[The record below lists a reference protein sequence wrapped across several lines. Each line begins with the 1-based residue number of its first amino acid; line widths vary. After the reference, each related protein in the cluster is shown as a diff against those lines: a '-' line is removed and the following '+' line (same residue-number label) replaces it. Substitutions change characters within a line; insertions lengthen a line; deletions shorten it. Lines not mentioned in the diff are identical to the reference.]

1 MDRRGRPASQAHRPT
16 RYAHRPIG
24 ARMSQ
29 SALIR
34 VERVCADLATSGQPI
49 TFTAVAAQ
57 AQISRA
63 TLYRDQQLRAIVDEH
78 RTRQTDARTLT
89 GLATEVAH
97 LRDAVEALAEGVKP
111 HEEQLRKLPKPP
123 PPR

>member
-1 MDRRGRPASQAHRPT
+1 MNE
-16 RYAHRPIG
+16 
-24 ARMSQ
+24 

-34 VERVCADLATSGQPI
+34 VERVCAELASKGYSI
-49 TFTAVAAQ
+49 TFTAVAEQ
-57 AQISRA
+57 AQVGRA

-97 LRDAVEALAEGVKP
+97 LRTAVEALAQGVKR
-111 HEEQLRKLPKPP
+111 HEEQLRKLAKS
-123 PPR
+123 PPRR